1 MRERVL
7 ATVRR
12 RLLPYLL
19 LLYVAAYLDRINVGF
34 AALAMKADLGFS
46 DTAYGLGAGLFFIGY
61 FLFEVPSNL
70 LLERVGARVWLAR
83 IMITWGLIS
92 TSFMFVRDVSTFY
105 VLRFLLGAAEAG
117 FFPGVLLYL
126 TYWFP
131 AKERAGAIAR
141 FVTAAMIA
149 WVVGGPLSGA
159 LMKLDGLQGLR
170 GWQWLFLLEGLP
182 SVILGFV
189 TLRILP
195 EGPMKARWLSMEDR
209 MWLEET
215 IRAERVEERRVSTLD
230 LLRESRFWL
239 ICAAYF
245 LLTIGSY
252 GFSLWLPQA
261 VKESAGTSTWIVGLL
276 TAIPYGLTALGMV
289 WIAGRSDRTGERR
302 LHAAVPL
309 LLAAVGLAGA
319 ALSKG
324 PLPLLICLSVAA
336 IGNFGCL
343 GPFWAL
349 STRYLGPAAAAG
361 GIALINSIGNLGG
374 FVGPYAVG
382 YVRDHGGGFAGG
394 FLVLSG
400 ALLAAALLVL
410 RIHERGVI
418 QLSHE
423 PDRDARPPATV
434 PPGAPSRV
442 P

>member
-1 MRERVL
+1 MKERVL
-7 ATVRR
+7 SKVRR
-12 RLLPYLL
+12 RLIPFLL

-34 AALAMKADLGFS
+34 AALEMKADLGFS
-46 DTAYGLGAGLFFIGY
+46 DTVYGLGAGLFFIGY

-70 LLERVGARVWLAR
+70 LLERMGARVWLAR
-83 IMITWGLIS
+83 IMITWGVIS
-92 TSFMFVRDVSTFY
+92 TSMLFVKSVAGFY
-105 VLRFLLGAAEAG
+105 ALRFLLGAAEAG

-182 SVILGFV
+182 SVILGLV
-189 TLRILP
+189 TLRFLP
-195 EGPMKARWLSMEDR
+195 ERPMKARWLSLEER
-209 MWLEET
+209 MWLEEE
-215 IRAERVEERRVSTLD
+215 IRGERVEQRKVSAFRVLG
-230 LLRESRFWL
+230 EGRFWL

-252 GFSLWLPQA
+252 GFSLWLPQI
-261 VKESAGTSTWIVGLL
+261 VKEAAGGSAWVVGLL

-289 WIAGRSDRTGERR
+289 WIAGRSDRSGERR
-302 LHAAVPL
+302 LHVAVPL
-309 LLAAVGLAGA
+309 FAAAVGLAGA
-319 ALSKG
+319 ALSKS
-324 PLPLLICLSVAA
+324 PLPLIACLCAAA

-349 STRYLGPAAAAG
+349 ATRYLGPTAAAG

-382 YVRDHGGGFAGG
+382 WVRERTSGFTGG
-394 FLVLSG
+394 FLLLSA
-400 ALLAAALLVL
+400 ALVAAALLVL
-410 RIHERGVI
+410 LIRETPRPAPRDVEDPLPERASAVV
-418 QLSHE
+418 E
-423 PDRDARPPATV
+423 A
-434 PPGAPSRV
+434 
-442 P
+442 